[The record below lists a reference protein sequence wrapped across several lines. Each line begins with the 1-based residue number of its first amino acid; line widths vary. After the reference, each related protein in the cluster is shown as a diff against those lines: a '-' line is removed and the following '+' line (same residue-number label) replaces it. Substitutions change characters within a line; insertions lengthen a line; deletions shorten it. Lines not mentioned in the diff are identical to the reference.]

1 MELTATA
8 MQETHEKVLNDKKYG
23 KEFLLIKEILC
34 KEEYKLNTDINI
46 IALKIALIDV
56 TNSTHISQHKKKI
69 SLYALAEIIQ
79 NIPNIDERIEKGDV
93 SVVND
98 IAKAT
103 ATYPYQR
110 NFFSFASKYCHY
122 HSLFVYGH
130 DYYPIYDTVVS
141 KNLYRYEPHCKKG
154 EPEKWRNSIRY
165 DLYKE
170 QIDKVLANYKLI
182 APEKDAPYTE
192 FDHFVW
198 YPYRKDDGDNQE

>member
-8 MQETHEKVLNDKKYG
+8 MQETHKKVLEHKRYG
-23 KEFLLIKEILC
+23 KEFSLIKEILC
-34 KEEYKLNTDINI
+34 KEEYKPNMDITI

-56 TNSTHISQHKKKI
+56 TNSTHISQHKEKI
-69 SLYALAEIIQ
+69 SLYDLAEIIQ
-79 NIPNIDERIEKGDV
+79 NIPNIDDRIEKGDA

-98 IAKAT
+98 IATET
-103 ATYPYQR
+103 AAYGR

-130 DYYPIYDTVVS
+130 DHYPIYDTVVS
-141 KNLYRYEPHCKKG
+141 ENLYRYEPHCKKG
-154 EPEKWRNSIRY
+154 EPEGWRNSIRY

-170 QIDKVLANYKLI
+170 QIDKVLAHYKLI
-182 APEKDAPYTE
+182 APGKDAPYTA

-198 YPYRKDDGDNQE
+198 YSYRKGD